1 MKKIIEIILLIVGIG
16 NLFSLTSCNESFLE
30 KEPAGSASGAVLE
43 TPEGVEGLL
52 VGAYDLLTGN
62 HIFDCL
68 ATDWVYGECASDN
81 AYKGSTVGDQ
91 SADFSPIERYETLPT
106 NTYMAARWMD
116 AYDGVSRANDV
127 LSTLWKT
134 QEGEN
139 PISENR
145 AKEIE
150 AEAKFLRAW
159 YHFKANMIFE
169 KIPYIKTEK
178 ELNGIKPEEIP
189 NSSQGWDEIE
199 ADLQFAV
206 DNLPTTHPRGDVG
219 RAHKYAAM
227 AVKARVHLFQREF
240 SEAKTLLDNIINSGN
255 FKLVDNYEDNYYS
268 ETENNEESI
277 FEIQVS
283 TTPVDHE
290 WNINANNLGIT
301 NTVFHNLGPAGG
313 GWGFYQPSQNLFEAF
328 QTKDGLPVLDK
339 EELDHLANDMGVE
352 SWEEFIPTN
361 HELDPRV
368 DWTIARRGID
378 FLGWGIHQGKSWIR
392 SQPHGGPYMT
402 KKFMH
407 RRGET
412 TSAGGKRNVRNFRAY
427 RYSHVLLWRAEV
439 AVEDG
444 DLDLARQLVNE
455 IRNRAKNSQ
464 YVMGF
469 CSEYILDDQPDESKI
484 DWTKPA
490 ANYVIEPYPI
500 DADAFSSQEKARE
513 AVRVEQRL
521 EFATEGMRFFD
532 LRRWGIA
539 NEVLNSFIEEDN
551 AFRGF
556 LQGASFDPDKDD
568 YWPLPQIQ
576 LDLQEGVLVQDPA
589 Y

>member
-16 NLFSLTSCNESFLE
+16 NLFLLNSCNESFLE
-30 KEPAGSASGAVLE
+30 KQPAGSATEIVLE
-43 TPEGVEGLL
+43 TSEGVEGLL

-62 HIFDCL
+62 DAFACL
-68 ATDWVYGECASDN
+68 DPDWVFGDCASDD

-91 SADFSPIERYETLPT
+91 SADFNPIERYEVLPT
-106 NTYMAARWMD
+106 NNYLAYKWRD
-116 AYDGVSRANDV
+116 CYDGVSRANDV
-127 LSTLWKT
+127 LRILWKT
-134 QEGEN
+134 QEGDN

-159 YHFKANMIFE
+159 YHFKANRIFE
-169 KIPYIKTEK
+169 KIPYIKTDK
-178 ELNGIKPEEIP
+178 ELDGIKPEEIP
-189 NSSQGWDEIE
+189 NNSEGWNEIE

-206 DNLPTTHPRGDVG
+206 DNLPTTHPKGEVG
-219 RAHKYAAM
+219 RVHKYAAM
-227 AVKARVHLFQREF
+227 SVKAYVHLFQGEF
-240 SEAKTLLDNIINSGN
+240 NEAKPLLDNIINNGN
-255 FKLVDNYEDNYYS
+255 FKLVDNYEDNYRS

-283 TTPVDHE
+283 GTPVDAGG
-290 WNINANNLGIT
+290 INANNLGIT
-301 NTVFHNLGPAGG
+301 MVAFHNLGPAGG
-313 GWGFYQPSQNLFEAF
+313 GWGFFQPSQNLFEAF
-328 QTKDGLPVLDK
+328 QTKDGLPVLDQ
-339 EELDHLANDMGVE
+339 EERDVLANDMGIE
-352 SWEEFIPTN
+352 SSDEFIPTN

-392 SQPHGGPYMT
+392 SQSNGGPYMT
-402 KKFMH
+402 KKYMH
-407 RRGET
+407 HRGET
-412 TSAGGKRNVRNFRAY
+412 TSQGGKKNVRNFRAY

-469 CSEYILDDQPDESKI
+469 CSEYILNVQPDKSKI

-500 DADAFSSQEKARE
+500 DADAFSSKEEARK
-513 AVRVEQRL
+513 AVRLEQRL

-576 LDLQEGVLVQDPA
+576 LDLQDVLEQDPA